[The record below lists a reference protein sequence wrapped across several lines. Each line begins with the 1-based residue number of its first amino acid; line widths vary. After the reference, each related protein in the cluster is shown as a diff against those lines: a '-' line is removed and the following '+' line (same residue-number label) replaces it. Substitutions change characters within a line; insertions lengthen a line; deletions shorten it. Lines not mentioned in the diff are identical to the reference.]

1 MFKFCRLLIA
11 FALIFSTVVSCE
23 AAKKTLA
30 VMPIESVSNTQ
41 AQLDIAEMLTDQ
53 LIVEF
58 HNSGRYTLVE
68 RDQMGK
74 ILREQGFQSLTSTDP
89 VAVGELVGAQLSLIG
104 RLNIADVY
112 YNETGQLAQAIF
124 SGDSGL
130 VNKYKGRVLLEFRI
144 VDNETGV
151 TIFTAGVQGTKSGNT
166 LEDSI
171 RGACREAAEN
181 AVKALEK
188 ANPFAAR
195 IAELSGDLIY
205 IDAGLDSGLKLGEK
219 LIITREERPIEVN
232 GKIVGMTQT
241 EVGQAKVTEIH
252 NEYTVCRLTG
262 HKNDVRKGD
271 IVKRGQQ

>member
-1 MFKFCRLLIA
+1 MKNFCRLLIA
-11 FALIFSTVVSCE
+11 FVLVLTTVVSGE

-30 VMPIESVSNTQ
+30 IMPLESVSNAQ
-41 AQLDIAEMLTDQ
+41 DQLDIAEMLTDL

-68 RDQMGK
+68 RDQMGT
-74 ILREQGFQSLTSTDP
+74 ILREQGFQSITSTAP
-89 VAVGELVGAQLSLIG
+89 VAVGELAGAQLSLVG

-112 YNETGQLAQAIF
+112 YNETGQLAKSIF
-124 SGDSGL
+124 KGDTGL

-144 VDNETGV
+144 VDNENGI
-151 TIFTAGVQGTKSGNT
+151 TIFTAAVQGTKSGNT

-205 IDAGLDSGLKLGEK
+205 IDAGLDSGLKLGDK
-219 LIITREERPIEVN
+219 LVITREERPIEVN
-232 GKIVGMTQT
+232 GKVVGMTQA
-241 EVGQAKVTEIH
+241 EVGEAKVTEIH
-252 NEYTVCRLTG
+252 SEYSVCRLLG

-271 IVKRGQQ
+271 IVKREQQ

>member
-11 FALIFSTVVSCE
+11 MALIFSTVVSCE

-30 VMPIESVSNTQ
+30 VMPIESVSNSQ

-104 RLNIADVY
+104 RLNIADTY
-112 YNETGQLAQAIF
+112 YNETGQLAKSIF
-124 SGDSGL
+124 KGDTGL

-205 IDAGLDSGLKLGEK
+205 IDAGLDSGLKLGDK

-232 GKIVGMTQT
+232 GKIVGMTQA
-241 EVGQAKVTEIH
+241 EVGEAKVTEIH
-252 NEYTVCRLTG
+252 IEYSVCKLLG
-262 HKNDVRKGD
+262 HKNEARKGD
-271 IVKRGQQ
+271 IVKREQK